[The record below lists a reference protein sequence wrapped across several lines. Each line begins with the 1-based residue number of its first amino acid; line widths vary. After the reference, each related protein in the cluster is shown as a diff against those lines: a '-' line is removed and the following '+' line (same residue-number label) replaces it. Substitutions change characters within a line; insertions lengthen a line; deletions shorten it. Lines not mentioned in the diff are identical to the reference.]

1 MFESVGGDRDLG
13 EVITDLGANLLSPP
27 SAEFVY
33 GWDLWITAGIFGS
46 PVILICYVISF
57 VLRDDVLE
65 TRLVFDSVGEMLL
78 IKSLQI
84 SVFAL
89 RSMFWDG

>member
-1 MFESVGGDRDLG
+1 MSDSVGGDRDLG
-13 EVITDLGANLLSPP
+13 ERLSYHDQVITDLGANLLSPP

-57 VLRDDVLE
+57 TLRDDVLE
-65 TRLVFDSVGEMLL
+65 TRLGFGLVGERLL
-78 IKSLQI
+78 IT
-84 SVFAL
+84 
-89 RSMFWDG
+89 

>member
-1 MFESVGGDRDLG
+1 MSDSVGGDRDLG

-33 GWDLWITAGIFGS
+33 GWELWIPSHFNLQCNI
-46 PVILICYVISF
+46 II
-57 VLRDDVLE
+57 LRDDVLE
-65 TRLVFDSVGEMLL
+65 TRLVFDSVGERQL

>member
-1 MFESVGGDRDLG
+1 MTGNSG
-13 EVITDLGANLLSPP
+13 T
-27 SAEFVY
+27 
-33 GWDLWITAGIFGS
+33 
-46 PVILICYVISF
+46 PVILICNVISF
-57 VLRDDVLE
+57 ILRDDVLE
-65 TRLVFDSVGEMLL
+65 TRLVFDSVGERQL

>member
-1 MFESVGGDRDLG
+1 MSDYVGGDRDLG

-27 SAEFVY
+27 SVEFVY
-33 GWDLWITAGIFGS
+33 GWGLWITAGIFGS

-65 TRLVFDSVGEMLL
+65 TRLGFDLVGEFLL
-78 IKSLQI
+78 LPSLQI
-84 SVFAL
+84 SVFAW
-89 RSMFWDG
+89 SMFWHG